1 MNQITILAKNLTK
14 KFGALTALD
23 GLSLEINSGE
33 IFAFLG
39 PNGAGKTTTVKL
51 FAGLLK
57 PTSGSAGVLGFDVAL
72 QPVEARK
79 VIGFLSDQPFAYP
92 YLTGF
97 EFLRLSG
104 DLYGVDTAEQCL
116 KIPELLEMFGLTPR
130 AGDLVESYSHGMK
143 QKLALASVLL
153 HKPKVLF
160 LDEPLVGLDPKSA
173 RLVKDIIVA
182 LAGRGVT
189 VFMCTH
195 VIEIAEKLAHRVG
208 ILERGK
214 LIAMESVA
222 DLKRRMHTDA
232 NLEDMFLQLTGGTE
246 YAELLKY
253 L

>member
-1 MNQITILAKNLTK
+1 LALEGLT
-14 KFGALTALD
+14 
-23 GLSLEINSGE
+23 LEINAGE

-57 PTSGSAGVLGFDVAL
+57 PTSGSASVLGFDVSL
-72 QPVEARK
+72 HPVEAK
-79 VIGFLSDQPFAYP
+79 KAIGLLSDQPFAYP

-97 EFLRLSG
+97 EFLRLAG
-104 DLYGVDTAEQCL
+104 DLYGVTAAEQRL
-116 KIPELLEMFGLTPR
+116 KIPELLEMFALTDR
-130 AGDLVESYSHGMK
+130 AGDMVESYSHGMK

-222 DLKRRMHTDA
+222 DLKKRMHTAA